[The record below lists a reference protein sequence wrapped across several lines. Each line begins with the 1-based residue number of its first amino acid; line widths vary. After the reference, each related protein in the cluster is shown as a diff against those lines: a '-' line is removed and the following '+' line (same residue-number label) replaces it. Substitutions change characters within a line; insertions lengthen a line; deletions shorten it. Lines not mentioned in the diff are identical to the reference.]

1 MLACGLVGYS
11 FFLDLPYSLFASS
24 SMENLS
30 LTNAQI
36 PSMANVFLS
45 RNSQNVQI
53 LGIESKLDYMKSI
66 KFSSFP

>member
-1 MLACGLVGYS
+1 MSACGLVGYRS
-11 FFLDLPYSLFASS
+11 LLDLPYSLFVSS

-36 PSMANVFLS
+36 PSMANVFLP

-66 KFSSFP
+66 KLSNFP